1 VVMLGVDDMAI
12 RLLLPLLV
20 WEYMSGGVGILADVI
35 DSVSGV

>member
-1 VVMLGVDDMAI
+1 LDGVDDMAI

-20 WEYMSGGVGILADVI
+20 WECTSGGVGILADVI